1 MMFNNTLDP
10 FFEFLCNY
18 KPQNDGFVID
28 GVYYRW
34 IKDYVRSACPKM
46 DCNNCLI
53 EAENEDCIEDIFTP
67 LDGNLRHLYAA
78 YLINNKYDHDKL
90 KETLKAFEE
99 NQDVLEYMF
108 SWLRQDYKPFKAFFN
123 FNKYLGALHDW
134 GYKLEAAQ
142 RMKYWAEYAVFLSDY
157 KPRYEGFELYG
168 VHYYDLSH
176 FLHAVCKKINK
187 ISCIICP
194 IFAELGFK
202 GSKEEPC
209 WHNDKLL
216 KSNKIKIIYL
226 SWWLLM
232 GLTPDNETIQDM
244 MMDFDKNWVAASALF
259 SYINDGRYKIVYM
272 PGLGWQV
279 KDLKKENESGAYA
292 APPNKQETTWPLD
305 KSYNELD
312 AEVKIV
318 KPTDSG
324 LTKLD
329 FSGPLTMT
337 MSTDDIDEV
346 DMNKILGNIIPEKD
360 EKKDKSPADSIAES
374 IAFTKK
380 KIMEAIDST
389 ALFKGVKE
397 IEPECT
403 MSLKLHKALKEKPTS
418 NGAYWCA
425 CADVMDGNIL
435 EKCFWREVTFFN
447 GMWCVDDGT
456 LVLAWMALPPS
467 QNPRFFF

>member
-1 MMFNNTLDP
+1 MFNNALDP
-10 FFEFLCNY
+10 FFDFLCSY
-18 KPQNDGFVID
+18 KPQNDGFIID

-34 IKDYVRSACPKM
+34 VKDYVRSACPKM

-53 EAENEDCIEDIFTP
+53 EAENEDCVEDIFTP
-67 LDGNLRHLYAA
+67 LDGSLRHLYAA
-78 YLINNKYDHDKL
+78 YLINHKYERDKL
-90 KETLKAFEE
+90 KEALKAFEE

-176 FLHAVCKKINK
+176 LLHKICKGIDS
-187 ISCIICP
+187 IDCLDCP
-194 IFAELGFK
+194 FCKEIGLKGIACWYSDEL
-202 GSKEEPC
+202 P
-209 WHNDKLL
+209 

-226 SWWLLM
+226 SWLLM
-232 GLTPDNETIQDM
+232 EREALDDEIIHDI

-259 SYINDGRYKIVYM
+259 SYINDGRHKIVYT
-272 PGLGWQV
+272 PGLRWQV
-279 KDLKKENESGAYA
+279 KDLEKKDESGAYT
-292 APPNKQETTWPLD
+292 APPSKQETTWPLD
-305 KSYNELD
+305 KSYSELD

-318 KPTDSG
+318 KPPDSG
-324 LTKLD
+324 LTKLE
-329 FSGPLTMT
+329 FSDPLTVT
-337 MSTDDIDEV
+337 MNTDGIDEEKLV
-346 DMNKILGNIIPEKD
+346 KILGENPLSAINLTEVKG
-360 EKKDKSPADSIAES
+360 EEEMDS
-374 IAFTKK
+374 
-380 KIMEAIDST
+380 
-389 ALFKGVKE
+389 
-397 IEPECT
+397 ECT
-403 MSLKLHKALKEKPTS
+403 MSFKVHKALKEKPTS

-467 QNPRFFF
+467 QNPKDFL

>member
-1 MMFNNTLDP
+1 MFNNALDP

-18 KPQNDGFVID
+18 KPQNDGFIID

-78 YLINNKYDHDKL
+78 YLINHKYERDKL
-90 KETLKAFEE
+90 KEALKAFEE

-176 FLHAVCKKINK
+176 LLHKICKGIDS
-187 ISCIICP
+187 IDCLDCP
-194 IFAELGFK
+194 FYKEIGLKGIACWYSDEL
-202 GSKEEPC
+202 P
-209 WHNDKLL
+209 

-232 GLTPDNETIQDM
+232 GLTPDDETIQDM

-259 SYINDGRYKIVYM
+259 SYINDGRHKIVYT

-279 KDLKKENESGAYA
+279 KDLKKKDKSGAYT
-292 APPNKQETTWPLD
+292 APPSKQETTWPLD
-305 KSYNELD
+305 KSYSELD

-318 KPTDSG
+318 KPPDSEIV
-324 LTKLD
+324 KLD
-329 FSGPLTMT
+329 FSGPLTIT
-337 MSTDDIDEV
+337 MDTDDINKV
-346 DMNKILGNIIPEKD
+346 DMNKILGNITLKED
-360 EKKDKSPADSIAES
+360 EKKDEDLTDVLTTYGAGTVSLIKSE
-374 IAFTKK
+374 
-380 KIMEAIDST
+380 
-389 ALFKGVKE
+389 KE
-397 IEPECT
+397 KVTEPEGT
-403 MSLKLHKALKEKPTS
+403 MCLKVHKALKEKPTS

-456 LVLAWMALPPS
+456 LVLAWMALPLS
-467 QNPRFFF
+467 QNPKDFL

>member
-1 MMFNNTLDP
+1 MFNNTLDP

-142 RMKYWAEYAVFLSDY
+142 RMKYWDEYAEFLSFY
-157 KPRYEGFELYG
+157 KPRHDGFELDDI
-168 VHYYDLSH
+168 HYYGLSQ
-176 FLHAVCKKINK
+176 FLHKICKGIDSVDCL
-187 ISCIICP
+187 SCPFYKEIGLKGIACWYSD
-194 IFAELGFK
+194 EL
-202 GSKEEPC
+202 P
-209 WHNDKLL
+209 
-216 KSNKIKIIYL
+216 KSNKLKVIYL
-226 SWWLLM
+226 SWLLM
-232 GLTPDNETIQDM
+232 ELTPDDETIQDM
-244 MMDFDKNWVAASALF
+244 MMDFDKNWVAASTLF
-259 SYINDGRYKIVYM
+259 SYINDGRYEMVCM

-279 KDLKKENESGAYA
+279 KDLKKKDKSGAYA
-292 APPNKQETTWPLD
+292 APPSKQETTWPLD

-318 KPTDSG
+318 KPPDSR
-324 LTKLD
+324 LTKLE
-329 FSGPLTMT
+329 FSNPLTVT
-337 MSTDDIDEV
+337 MNTDRIDEEKLV
-346 DMNKILGNIIPEKD
+346 KILGENPLSAIN
-360 EKKDKSPADSIAES
+360 
-374 IAFTKK
+374 FT
-380 KIMEAIDST
+380 EV
-389 ALFKGVKE
+389 KGE
-397 IEPECT
+397 EEMDFECT
-403 MSLKLHKALKEKPTS
+403 MSFKIHKALREKPTS

-447 GMWCVDDGT
+447 GNWCVDDGT